1 MANIE
6 EIDIYLGCKRRWDH
20 SKENDI
26 FLNLKF
32 KQRPISSSKAIVC
45 AEYSLKLSEFNT
57 KYWVINFIMCS
68 NKNYIRE
75 FLQKFGRMILM
86 TDNEYIELGLF
97 YQRQFQNLLP
107 GEQEDRDEGFDL
119 CREEL
124 IKKIEHDDVCILED
138 EDLSI
143 SETGTSLKTKLD
155 FKEFRYNRTIS
166 DFEVGYIFNLIKYVI
181 LLFSL
186 YNFSISTKSS

>member
-6 EIDIYLGCKRRWDH
+6 EINIYLGCKRRWEH

-45 AEYSLKLSEFNT
+45 AEYSLKLSESNT

-68 NKNYIRE
+68 NKFYIRE
-75 FLQKFGRMILM
+75 FLENFGRIILI
-86 TDNEYIELGLF
+86 TDNEYIEVGLY
-97 YQRQFQNLLP
+97 YQCQFQNLLP
-107 GEQEDRDEGFDL
+107 GEQEDRDEIFHQR
-119 CREEL
+119 REEFK
-124 IKKIEHDDVCILED
+124 KKIIDDEVSILED

-143 SETGTSLKTKLD
+143 SETGTSLNTKLE

-166 DFEVGYIFNLIKYVI
+166 DYDVGYIFNLIKYVI
-181 LLFSL
+181 ILKFSL
-186 YNFSISTKSS
+186 YNFRKT

>member
-45 AEYSLKLSEFNT
+45 AEYSLKLSESNT

-68 NKNYIRE
+68 NKFYIRE
-75 FLQKFGRMILM
+75 FLENFGRIILI
-86 TDNEYIELGLF
+86 TGNEYIEVGLY
-97 YQRQFQNLLP
+97 YQCQFQNLLP
-107 GEQEDRDEGFDL
+107 GEQEDRDEIFHQR
-119 CREEL
+119 REEFK
-124 IKKIEHDDVCILED
+124 KKIIDDEVSILED

-143 SETGTSLKTKLD
+143 SETGTSLNTKLE

-166 DFEVGYIFNLIKYVI
+166 DYDVGYIFNLIKYVI
-181 LLFSL
+181 ILKFSL
-186 YNFSISTKSS
+186 YNFRKT

>member
-45 AEYSLKLSEFNT
+45 AEYSLKLSESNT

-68 NKNYIRE
+68 NKFYIRE
-75 FLQKFGRMILM
+75 FLENFGRIILI
-86 TDNEYIELGLF
+86 TDNEYIEVGLY
-97 YQRQFQNLLP
+97 YQCQFQNLLP
-107 GEQEDRDEGFDL
+107 GEQEDRDEIFHQR
-119 CREEL
+119 REEFK
-124 IKKIEHDDVCILED
+124 KKIIDDEVSILED

-143 SETGTSLKTKLD
+143 SETGTSLNTKLE

-166 DFEVGYIFNLIKYVI
+166 DYDVGYIFNLIKYVI
-181 LLFSL
+181 ILKFSL
-186 YNFSISTKSS
+186 YNFRKT